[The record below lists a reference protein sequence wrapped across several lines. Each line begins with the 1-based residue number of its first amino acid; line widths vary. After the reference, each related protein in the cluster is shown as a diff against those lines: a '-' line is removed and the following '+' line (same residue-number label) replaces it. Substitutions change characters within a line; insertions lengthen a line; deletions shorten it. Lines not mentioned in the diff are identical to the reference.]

1 MNWIFFLGKKIFGV
15 DGFQNMF
22 VYQPI
27 LNTLELKEDKGT
39 EYALGWKSKGL
50 YTSKLTPLYTTFLQ
64 NVKRSGFK
72 TEIQLNKRVLV
83 AKQNSY
89 VTKIVKAYIFYDLDD
104 WPATNIVKKVI
115 KVNGCIV
122 AMK

>member
-1 MNWIFFLGKKIFGV
+1 MDFFLGKKVFCV

-27 LNTLELKEDKGT
+27 LNALELKEDKGT
-39 EYALGWKSKGL
+39 EYVLGWKSKGL
-50 YTSKLTPLYTTFLQ
+50 CTSKLTPLYTTFLQ
-64 NVKRSGFK
+64 NVKRPGFK

-83 AKQNSY
+83 AKQNNY

-122 AMK
+122 AME

>member
-1 MNWIFFLGKKIFGV
+1 MNWIFFLGKKIYGA

-27 LNTLELKEDKGT
+27 RNTSELKEDKGT
-39 EYALGWKSKGL
+39 EYVLGWKSKGL
-50 YTSKLTPLYTTFLQ
+50 YTSKLTPLYSTFLQ
-64 NVKRSGFK
+64 NVKLSGFK

-83 AKQNSY
+83 AKQNNY

-115 KVNGCIV
+115 KVNGC
-122 AMK
+122 